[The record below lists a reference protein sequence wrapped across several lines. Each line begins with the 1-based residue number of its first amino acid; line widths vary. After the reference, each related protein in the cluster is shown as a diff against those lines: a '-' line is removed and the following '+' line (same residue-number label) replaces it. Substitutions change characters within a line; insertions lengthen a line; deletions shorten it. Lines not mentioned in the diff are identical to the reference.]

1 MTKKETYNM
10 NIKGHLRNEIA
21 REIVI
26 GTFKKCGIKGNIYHL
41 KYYRLNCGSVGQEE
55 DDFEIM
61 KKNKAQQVTLIILF
75 TKFDVI
81 VESKTRNSSFISNKS
96 NKVHCYIELMTCIVI
111 VQKTHYYIPQ
121 NIAEIDRRWID
132 IKVTLSDTH
141 TDMKEERK

>member
-1 MTKKETYNM
+1 MK
-10 NIKGHLRNEIA
+10 
-21 REIVI
+21 
-26 GTFKKCGIKGNIYHL
+26 YH
-41 KYYRLNCGSVGQEE
+41 RLNRGSVRQEE
-55 DDFEIM
+55 DVFKIM

-75 TKFDVI
+75 TKFDII

-111 VQKTHYYIPQ
+111 VQNTHYYIPQ